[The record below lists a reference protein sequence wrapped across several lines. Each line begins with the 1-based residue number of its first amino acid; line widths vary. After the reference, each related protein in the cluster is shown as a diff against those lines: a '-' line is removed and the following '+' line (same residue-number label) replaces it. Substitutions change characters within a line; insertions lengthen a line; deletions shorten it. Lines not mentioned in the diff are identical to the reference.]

1 MPVISATVSVGTA
14 VVEVSGPSIRSQF
27 VYLQDGDY
35 AGDTE
40 VYVGGSDVTTST
52 GVKLS
57 KTNTTVFQT
66 NADDSLYAICSAAG
80 GSVRVVKV
88 Q

>member
-1 MPVISATVSVGTA
+1 MPVTSATVSVGTA
-14 VVEVSGPSIRSQF
+14 VVEISGPFVNSKY
-27 VYLQDGDY
+27 VYLQDGDF

-80 GSVRVVKV
+80 GSVRVVEV
-88 Q
+88 R

>member
-1 MPVISATVSVGTA
+1 MPVTSATVSVGTA

-57 KTNTTVFQT
+57 KTNTTVFQSYQ
-66 NADDSLYAICSAAG
+66 DDAFYAVSDTAG
-80 GSVRVVKV
+80 AVVKV
-88 Q
+88 LEVK